1 MGIVLVLLGLILQ
14 YCYRTAEGT
23 CSVGSAVSCD
33 RCLLLG
39 PQCAWC
45 TQENFTETFSV
56 SERCDTPEILQ
67 QKGCSRPFQEF
78 PVSSM
83 EILLSDPLGKNSD
96 GNLTQISPQNI
107 AVKLRP
113 DSEVT
118 FQIKVQQSEDYPVD
132 LYYLMD
138 LSASMF
144 DDLQMIKTLGSTLST
159 EMAKLTSNFRLGF
172 GSFVEKP
179 VLPFIKITE
188 EERANPCRSHDV
200 TCLPVFG
207 YRHGLSL
214 TSSTERFN
222 EIVSRQQVSAN
233 IDDPECGFDAI
244 MQAAV
249 CGDKIGWRND
259 SMRLLVFVT
268 DEDSHFGMDSKMAGI
283 VLPND
288 GQCHLDSNNEY
299 AMATQLE
306 YPTLG
311 QLIEKVVENNIL
323 LIFAVT
329 DNVRKNYQ
337 NYADLIPGATVGKVE
352 TDSRNILELIMTAYK
367 ELRSEVDLEVLGDT
381 EDLQLSFTAICQD
394 GSVHPG
400 LKRCSNVKGGDTVA
414 FNVTVQLA
422 GCVDGPQRFHIRPVG
437 MQPLEVEVE
446 AVCECECQRQPQ
458 ANSSHCGHGTL
469 SCGTCLCEPGYMGP
483 QCECTEEKA
492 QSSDCRLDDSAE
504 VCSGQGSCFC
514 GECLCHPS
522 SFGRVYGAYC
532 ECDDFSCLRFRGEL
546 CGGHGECDCGECLC
560 HPGWTG
566 EYCNC
571 STGAEACVSGD
582 GAVCSGRGAC
592 VCGACECSVPGAS
605 GDTCEKCPTCGDSC
619 SSIRSCVEC
628 YLQQEESPER
638 ERCLQACSSPLT
650 FVSNSTD
657 FDESQSVP
665 CSLQSSTECFMSFSL
680 VEADHGLTVYNLKQ
694 YDCPEPPDIAMIVL
708 GVSLSVLTIG
718 LILLGV
724 WKLLVSVHDRKE
736 VAKFEAERAKA
747 KWQSGT
753 NPLFRSSTSTF
764 KNVTYKNNGKQKVD
778 IGLPNY

>member
-1 MGIVLVLLGLILQ
+1 MGIVLVLLGFILQ
-14 YCYRTAEGT
+14 YCHRAAEGT
-23 CSVGSAVSCD
+23 CSVGSAVTCD
-33 RCLLLG
+33 RCLQLD

-45 TQENFTETFSV
+45 TQENFTERFPV
-56 SERCDTPEILQ
+56 SERCDTPEVLQ
-67 QKGCSRPFQEF
+67 QKGCLSSFVEF

-83 EILLSDPLGKNSD
+83 EVLLNDSLGKNRD
-96 GNLTQISPQNI
+96 ANLTQIAPQSI

-144 DDLQMIKTLGSTLST
+144 DDLNEIKDLGSTLSK

-179 VLPFIKITE
+179 MLPFIRVTRE
-188 EERANPCRSHDV
+188 ELKNPCRSVDA
-200 TCLPVFG
+200 TCLPAFG
-207 YRHGLSL
+207 YRHVLSL
-214 TSSTERFN
+214 TSSTDRFN
-222 EIVSRQQVSAN
+222 EIVSKQQVSAN
-233 IDDPECGFDAI
+233 IDQPECGFDAI

-259 SMRLLVFVT
+259 SMRLLVFVS
-268 DEDSHFGMDSKMAGI
+268 DDDSHFGMDSKMAGI

-329 DNVRKNYQ
+329 EKVRKNYE
-337 NYADLIPGATVGKVE
+337 NYATFIPGATVGTLEK
-352 TDSRNILELIMTAYK
+352 DSGNILELIMTAYK
-367 ELRSEVDLEVLGDT
+367 ELRSEIDLEVLGDT
-381 EDLQLSFTAICQD
+381 EDLQLSFTAICQN

-414 FNVTVQLA
+414 FNVTLQLV
-422 GCVDGPQRFHIRPVG
+422 GCHDGPQRFHIRPVG
-437 MQPLEVEVE
+437 MQALEVEVE
-446 AVCECECQRQPQ
+446 SLCSCDCQRSPQ

-469 SCGTCLCEPGYMGP
+469 TCGTCVCEPGYMGP
-483 QCECTEEKA
+483 RCECVEEKA
-492 QSSDCRLDDSAE
+492 QSSDCRVDDNAE
-504 VCSGQGSCFC
+504 VCSGQGTCFC

-532 ECDDFSCLRFRGEL
+532 ECDDFSCLRFRGEI
-546 CGGHGECDCGECLC
+546 CGGHGECDCGECVC
-560 HPGWTG
+560 HPGWMG

-571 STGAEACVSGD
+571 STGAEACVSAD
-582 GAVCSGRGAC
+582 GSVCSGRGTC
-592 VCGACECSVPGAS
+592 VCGGCVCSVPGAS

-628 YLQQEESPER
+628 YLQQEETPER
-638 ERCLQACSSPLT
+638 ERCLHACSSPLT

-665 CSLQSSTECFMSFSL
+665 CSLQSTSECFMSFSL
-680 VEADHGLTVYNLKQ
+680 VEADHGITVYNLKQ

-764 KNVTYKNNGKQKVD
+764 KNVTYRNNGKQKVD
-778 IGLPNY
+778 IL